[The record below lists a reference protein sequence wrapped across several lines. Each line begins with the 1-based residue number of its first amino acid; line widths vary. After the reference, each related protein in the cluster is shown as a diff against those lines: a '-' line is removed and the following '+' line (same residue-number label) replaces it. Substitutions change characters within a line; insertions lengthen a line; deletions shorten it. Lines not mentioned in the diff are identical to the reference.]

1 MATGPQQKRKELREK
16 RLAAEAKAQ
25 STDKRQNLAKILGIA
40 AFLVVVGVVVAVV
53 ALSGGDDGNGGGS
66 GGNASASIEGLDQ
79 AGNRLGDA
87 NAPVTLVEFG
97 DLQCPVCRQYAE
109 EILPDVINGPVKDGT
124 ANMEFE
130 NWAILGP
137 DSSLAARA
145 AIAAGEQDRMWS
157 FIEAFYDQQGA
168 ENAGYVTDDFLTDI
182 AEDAGVPD
190 IDKWNVDRE
199 SPAADNALTR
209 IDALAT
215 DNGFSGTPSFAFL
228 EANGDLTPLQ
238 NTQTSDAIIDAIEEQ
253 AKGAKP
259 AKNSGQNANQNQ

>member
-16 RLAAEAKAQ
+16 RLKAEAAAQ
-25 STDKRQNLAKILGIA
+25 SADKRQNLTKILGIA
-40 AFLVVVGVVVAVV
+40 AFLVVVGVVVAVI
-53 ALSGGDDGNGGGS
+53 ALSGGDDGNGGSGGS
-66 GGNASASIEGLDQ
+66 GPASIEGLEQ
-79 AGNRLGDA
+79 SGNRLGAAD
-87 NAPVTLVEFG
+87 APVTLVEFG

-199 SPAADNALTR
+199 SPAADNALAR

-228 EANGDLTPLQ
+228 EADGSLTPLQ

-253 AKGAKP
+253 AEKSKKGN
-259 AKNSGQNANQNQ
+259 NSGQNANQNQ